1 MHFGCERF
9 ASSILWQ
16 FCFSSSSSSY
26 SSGLLAKK
34 KKISRRRSRRPL
46 KSFFFPWSGKL
57 WSFGF
62 TGGYISPL
70 LLLIIAFL
78 FVVLSACCQVLPIFV
93 CGRALARLS
102 VSYVLWN
109 VHGVIRV
116 QRDAVVIR
124 ALGQVSDRCLFF
136 WGSFSCLCVCVCV
149 LSLSLSL
156 SRLVCRLAAY
166 D

>member
-1 MHFGCERF
+1 
-9 ASSILWQ
+9 
-16 FCFSSSSSSY
+16 
-26 SSGLLAKK
+26 
-34 KKISRRRSRRPL
+34 
-46 KSFFFPWSGKL
+46 
-57 WSFGF
+57 
-62 TGGYISPL
+62 
-70 LLLIIAFL
+70 
-78 FVVLSACCQVLPIFV
+78 VLSACCQVLPIFV

-149 LSLSLSL
+149 LSLSLS
-156 SRLVCRLAAY
+156 RLVCRLAAY